1 MAADTHSRL
10 VGWLK
15 VVLPLMA
22 LALLSTLFLVADRID
37 PNDAI
42 PYAEVDVEDL
52 LKDPRMSAPTYAGTT
67 SDGAAITVSAAS
79 ARPAG
84 QDSGAR
90 AEAVTALLDMPD
102 GGHAEMTAAE
112 AKIDDAAGLLALS
125 GGVRIATSSG
135 YTLETEGMTARL
147 DRSEL
152 AGPGPV
158 SAIGPPGQITA
169 QGFALTRKPAADGA
183 GDYLLVFSGG
193 VKLIYQPGGG

>member
-1 MAADTHSRL
+1 MAADSHSRL

-15 VVLPLMA
+15 VALPLMA

-37 PNDAI
+37 PSDAI

-52 LKDPRMSAPTYAGTT
+52 VSDPRMSAPAYAGTT

-90 AEAVTALLDMPD
+90 ASAVSASLDMPD
-102 GGHAEMTAAE
+102 GGKAQMTAAE
-112 AKIDDAAGLLALS
+112 AKIDDASGLLALT
-125 GGVRIATSSG
+125 GGVSIATSSG
-135 YTLETEGMTARL
+135 YTMTTDSMTARL

-152 AGPGPV
+152 TGPGPV
-158 SAIGPPGQITA
+158 SAVGPPGQITA
-169 QGFALTRKPAADGA
+169 QGFTLTRHPSAEGEDG
-183 GDYLLVFSGG
+183 YLLVFSGG